1 TMSDTL
7 PSRYDKHAPRFDPEQ
22 PRTLL
27 RYFED
32 ITDLFAAHPNA
43 VASEA
48 AKKAV
53 VVKYVPMYKE
63 ELWKGVPEFAD
74 DSKSFEEFKAAIL
87 ALYPAVKEDQRYS
100 VGDMDRIVGERQRVG
115 IHNLADLAAFYRD
128 FLLVTRYLR
137 KNDIISVR
145 EQGRA
150 FQRGFQPDLWAKI
163 FGRLQIKDVDHQPD
177 TPYSV
182 DEVYKA
188 AEFILHGTSAI
199 GTSERRPESSS
210 STLSAPAVKT
220 EDLASLV
227 EVITKSISQ
236 ALVAAVQQNAGLA
249 PATSTRPAATN
260 YNCLYCGEGDHSIRR
275 CPKVEEDIRAGRCK
289 RNAEGQVVLPSGAM
303 VSRALPGATMRDRIL
318 EWHRQ
323 NPGQTSVHLLDTM
336 LWEEV
341 RAPVASH
348 TTDMFH
354 LDQQERIDALE
365 RELFA
370 LRGKG
375 KQVFDGVYIPPANR
389 PTNPSKE
396 SSAGPPGST
405 HSKAKS
411 QSVREQPVTEAAR
424 PSANRET
431 PPHLPEGPIHPF
443 AGARDVNRPRQ
454 AVQRNAE
461 QDPAQAAEAS
471 KAKEPAYRTQA
482 PVYNPRI
489 SDLVFERALKTPNIS
504 LTSEEL
510 LSIAPEVRGQ

>member
-53 VVKYVPMYKE
+53 VVKYVPMYEE

-323 NPGQTSVHLLDTM
+323 NP
-336 LWEEV
+336 
-341 RAPVASH
+341 
-348 TTDMFH
+348 
-354 LDQQERIDALE
+354 
-365 RELFA
+365 
-370 LRGKG
+370 
-375 KQVFDGVYIPPANR
+375 
-389 PTNPSKE
+389 
-396 SSAGPPGST
+396 
-405 HSKAKS
+405 
-411 QSVREQPVTEAAR
+411 
-424 PSANRET
+424 
-431 PPHLPEGPIHPF
+431 
-443 AGARDVNRPRQ
+443 
-454 AVQRNAE
+454 
-461 QDPAQAAEAS
+461 
-471 KAKEPAYRTQA
+471 
-482 PVYNPRI
+482 
-489 SDLVFERALKTPNIS
+489 
-504 LTSEEL
+504 
-510 LSIAPEVRGQ
+510 